1 MIYYS
6 DDKVAEEAIKT
17 SRERAGKVFDCNGC
31 DVEIENAETTEC
43 SKKTLNSKKCYDYVV
58 LCIKHF
64 SLSPCY

>member
-1 MIYYS
+1 MVGLI
-6 DDKVAEEAIKT
+6 
-17 SRERAGKVFDCNGC
+17 GCNGH
-31 DVEIENAETTEC
+31 DAGTEKSGTTEC